1 MRCRTTI
8 ILALILALAPA
19 VAPGCAKNPLTG
31 KKEFMLLSAEDELAL
46 GQQAAQPTAEELGGP
61 YADPVI
67 RQYVQAVGQ
76 RVAAEALK
84 VSYPYEYTFDVLD
97 TDMVNAFALPGG
109 PIFVTRGL
117 LMKIDDE
124 SQLAGVLAHEV
135 THVAARH
142 SARQI
147 STAMGAQFILSVLG
161 AAGGSQGGG
170 YAGNLGKIVGGLVRL
185 KYGRD
190 DETQSDT
197 YGVDFAVRAGYQPTG
212 LVRVMEMFKRMEEEG
227 GGGGPEFLRSH
238 PLPDNRIENIRG
250 IISQKYPGAPTD
262 PRLVVGREAYQKNVL
277 SRRNLVKTY
286 SKSNK

>member
-1 MRCRTTI
+1 MRCRTI
-8 ILALILALAPA
+8 VVLALVLAIAPA
-19 VAPGCAKNPLTG
+19 AAPGCATNPLTG
-31 KKEFMLLSAEDELAL
+31 KKEFMLLSPEDELAL

-97 TDMVNAFALPGG
+97 TEMVNAFALPGG

-117 LMKIDDE
+117 LFSMSDE

-142 SARQI
+142 SAQQI

-161 AAGGSQGGG
+161 AAGGEGGG
-170 YAGNLGKIVGGLVRL
+170 YAGNLAKIVGGLVSL
-185 KYGRD
+185 KYSRS
-190 DETQSDT
+190 DETQADS
-197 YGVDFAVRAGYQPTG
+197 YGVDFAVRAGYQPMA
-212 LVRVMEMFKRMEEEG
+212 LVHVMELFKRMEEEG

-238 PLPDNRIENIRG
+238 PLPDNRIENIRN
-250 IISQKYPGAPTD
+250 IISQKYPGAATD
-262 PRLVVGREAYQKNVL
+262 PRFVVGREAYQKNVL
-277 SRRNLVKTY
+277 SRKNLVTTY
-286 SKSNK
+286 SKSK